1 MFMAFGI
8 ALGLLILFLGFF
20 LAMFGTPIGW
30 AILFLGFLVIAVIM
44 AMRLM
49 RRSIEAKNRP
59 HSHGPED
66 RQRGPTD
73 DEMYR

>member
-8 ALGLLILFLGFF
+8 ALGLLILFIGFF

-30 AILFLGFLVIAVIM
+30 GILFLGFLVIAGIM
-44 AMRLM
+44 GMRLM
-49 RRSIEAKNRP
+49 KRSIDAKNQP
-59 HSHGPED
+59 HPHGPED
-66 RQRGPTD
+66 RQRGSSD